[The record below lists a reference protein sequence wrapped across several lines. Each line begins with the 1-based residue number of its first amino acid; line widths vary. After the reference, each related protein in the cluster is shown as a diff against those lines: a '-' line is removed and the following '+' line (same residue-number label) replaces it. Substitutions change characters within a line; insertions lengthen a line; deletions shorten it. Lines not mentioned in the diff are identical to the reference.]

1 MRIVMMEVK
10 RFGGGQSSWEKGAG
24 HWIFRAKLCMIVK
37 EILFLIIQLN
47 RHGSEEVF
55 LQKDSFLFLFLFM
68 QGRLIF
74 RNVKKVYKN
83 KELIKVNG
91 GLALFMMY
99 Y

>member
-1 MRIVMMEVK
+1 
-10 RFGGGQSSWEKGAG
+10 
-24 HWIFRAKLCMIVK
+24 MIVK

-55 LQKDSFLFLFLFM
+55 LQKDSFLFLFLFT

-74 RNVKKVYKN
+74 RNVKKLYKN

>member
-24 HWIFRAKLCMIVK
+24 HWIFQAKLCMIVK

-55 LQKDSFLFLFLFM
+55 LQKDRFLFLFM

-74 RNVKKVYKN
+74 RNVKKLYKN

>member
-1 MRIVMMEVK
+1 MMEVK

-24 HWIFRAKLCMIVK
+24 HWIFQAKLCMIVK

-55 LQKDSFLFLFLFM
+55 LQKDSFLFLFLFT

>member
-1 MRIVMMEVK
+1 MEVK

-24 HWIFRAKLCMIVK
+24 HWIFQAKLCMIVK